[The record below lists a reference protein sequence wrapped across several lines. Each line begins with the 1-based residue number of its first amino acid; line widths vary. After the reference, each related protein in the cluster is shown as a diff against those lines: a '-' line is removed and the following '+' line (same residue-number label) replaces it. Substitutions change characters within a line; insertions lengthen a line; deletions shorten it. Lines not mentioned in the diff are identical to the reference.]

1 MRESIYATILFLV
14 PKQHELKE
22 TNVSEYLQQLYQNI
36 REEDVNFLYKIY
48 EYAKEHFPLQT
59 LNQEYMYLRNIL
71 DGLFYSG
78 DIDINTKEI
87 EYYQQLYNHFIQKYS
102 PNN

>member
-14 PKQHELKE
+14 SKQQELKE
-22 TNVSEYLQQLYQNI
+22 TNVNDYLQQLYSNL
-36 REEDVNFLYKIY
+36 REEDVNYLYKIY
-48 EYAKEHFPLQT
+48 DYAKQHHPLQT

-78 DIDINTKEI
+78 DINVSVEEI
-87 EYYQQLYNHFIQKYS
+87 EYYQQLYRHFIKNYS
-102 PNN
+102 PEN